1 MYPTITSQV
10 SFQLLS
16 KRCVACHLLT
26 YPTMSWRV
34 LFPIAKHFMMLTLK
48 HYKVIKDCVETL
60 WDCNPVRQGISQ
72 RREINHFPSLR
83 NTFTCIGILGN
94 ILHFKRKGQNPQE
107 NQNTYEDKEEV
118 FTISTFD
125 GRTMY

>member
-60 WDCNPVRQGISQ
+60 WDCNPIRQDISQ
-72 RREINHFPSLR
+72 RREIKIIFPLLGTLSLVLVFLGMFFIFPIR
-83 NTFTCIGILGN
+83 VFGMKILQ
-94 ILHFKRKGQNPQE
+94 L
-107 NQNTYEDKEEV
+107 
-118 FTISTFD
+118 
-125 GRTMY
+125 